1 MIARYVRSNAH
12 GALQLVAASLL
23 DVYSHICLSTTCSI
37 THRKTSSPHITIAM
51 VVQYG

>member
-12 GALQLVAASLL
+12 GALQLVAASPL
-23 DVYSHICLSTTCSI
+23 DVIYISLSTTCSI
-37 THRKTSSPHITIAM
+37 THRKTSSPCITIAM

>member
-23 DVYSHICLSTTCSI
+23 DVFSHMSFDY
-37 THRKTSSPHITIAM
+37 M
-51 VVQYG
+51 